1 MISKT
6 DLGGES
12 AGPRALDYHTFYLS
26 LIVGSPN
33 SSHVRRTSGSP
44 TPDLAL
50 PVASPSVDD
59 PFALSRINLKICRFK
74 TACSVGAVIPDDA
87 HTATAPPSLFMSDSA
102 RLSSDASWK

>member
-6 DLGGES
+6 DLDGES

-44 TPDLAL
+44 TP
-50 PVASPSVDD
+50 
-59 PFALSRINLKICRFK
+59 
-74 TACSVGAVIPDDA
+74 
-87 HTATAPPSLFMSDSA
+87 
-102 RLSSDASWK
+102 